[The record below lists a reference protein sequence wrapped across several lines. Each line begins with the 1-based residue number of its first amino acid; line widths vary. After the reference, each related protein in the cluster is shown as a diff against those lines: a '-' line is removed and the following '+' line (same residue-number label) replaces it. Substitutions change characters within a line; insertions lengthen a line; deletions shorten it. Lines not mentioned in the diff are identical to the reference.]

1 MATTLQELTIDTKL
15 ANTASDIVTSTPNS
29 AVFIGAAVFTN
40 TNTITETVTVWRL
53 GSAATADSVNYLA
66 KKDILAGKT
75 WQCTQLTGQVIG
87 GESKIQASSTVA
99 DKVVANVSGTVSN

>member
-1 MATTLQELTIDTKL
+1 MATTLQQLTIDTKL
-15 ANTASDIVTSTPNS
+15 SSSASDIVISAPNS
-29 AVFIGAAVFTN
+29 SVFVGTAVFTN

-53 GSAATADSVNYLA
+53 GSSTVADSVNYLA

-75 WQCTQLTGQVIG
+75 WQCTQLTGQVIS

-99 DKVVANVSGTVSN
+99 DKVVANLSGTISD